1 VGKKARK
8 SLEAYLAVQLD
19 ELDNALPLLAAPDHE
34 AVHRSRVA
42 IRRLRSVLK
51 CYRGLLPRLRKPLRK
66 DLRWLASSLGEARD
80 QYVLAQRMRLSID
93 ARAGWAAPEGLY
105 RAVESLDS
113 GGGRAAAELG
123 RKKRCRRIVRAV
135 RAALGSA
142 DRVKVRKQAL
152 AYRMQ
157 EQWELIREELEG
169 SAEGRSE
176 SARNTAFHEARKGVK
191 RLRYAAE
198 AATGTFGPDTAA
210 IIQPAITFQRVLG
223 EQHDAV
229 VAREW
234 LADLETRPDVDSRDV
249 RFLQEVEARRR
260 IRAEEDFRLA
270 ALEYPIPAARRVLN
284 FQPAAAEPATENALA
299 PEPSK

>member
-1 VGKKARK
+1 MGKKARK
-8 SLEAYLAVQLD
+8 TLESYVSAQLD
-19 ELDNALPLLAAPDHE
+19 ELDNALPMLASPDHE

-42 IRRLRSVLK
+42 IRRLRSVLG
-51 CYRGLLPRLRKPLRK
+51 CYRGLLPRLRRPLRHE
-66 DLRWLASSLGEARD
+66 LRWLARSLGEARD
-80 QYVLAQRMRLSID
+80 QHVLAQRMRLSID
-93 ARAGWAAPEGLY
+93 ARASWEAPEALY

-113 GGGRAAAELG
+113 GAGRAAAELG
-123 RKKRCRRIVRAV
+123 RKKRCRRIVRNV

-142 DRVKVRKQAL
+142 DRVKVRKEAL

-157 EQWELIREELEG
+157 GQWELIRGELDG
-169 SAEGRSE
+169 AGATSSSAV
-176 SARNTAFHEARKGVK
+176 RNAALHEARKEVK

-198 AATGTFGPDTAA
+198 AVTETFGPDTAA

-229 VAREW
+229 VAGEW
-234 LADLETRPDVDSRDV
+234 LAGLEGEPDVDSRDV
-249 RFLQEVEARRR
+249 RFLRDVEERRR

-284 FQPAAAEPATENALA
+284 FEPAAAEFTADTPAPVA
-299 PEPSK
+299 P

>member
-1 VGKKARK
+1 MGKKARK
-8 SLEAYLAVQLD
+8 SLEAYLAAQLD
-19 ELDNALPLLAAPDHE
+19 ELDNALPLLASPDHE
-34 AVHRSRVA
+34 AVHRCRVA
-42 IRRLRSVLK
+42 IRRLRSVLG
-51 CYRGLLPRLRKPLRK
+51 CYRGLVPGLRKPLRK

-80 QYVLAQRMRLSID
+80 QHVLAQRMRLSID
-93 ARAGWAAPEGLY
+93 ARASWEVPEALY

-113 GGGRAAAELG
+113 GAGRAAAELG

-142 DRVKVRKQAL
+142 ERVTVRKEAL

-157 EQWELIREELEG
+157 EQWELIREELDG
-169 SAEGRSE
+169 GAASSSE
-176 SARNTAFHEARKGVK
+176 SARNTAFHEARKDVK

-210 IIQPAITFQRVLG
+210 IIQPAMTFQRVLG

-229 VAREW
+229 VARQW
-234 LADLETRPDVDSRDV
+234 LVELEARPDVDSRDV
-249 RFLQEVEARRR
+249 RFLQDVEERRR

-284 FQPAAAEPATENALA
+284 FQPAAEPAAAES
-299 PEPSK
+299 SK